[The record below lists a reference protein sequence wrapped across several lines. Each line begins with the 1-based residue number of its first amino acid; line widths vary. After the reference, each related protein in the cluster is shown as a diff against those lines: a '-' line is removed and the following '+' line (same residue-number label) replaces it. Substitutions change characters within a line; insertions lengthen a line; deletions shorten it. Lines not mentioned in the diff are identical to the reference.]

1 MHDAKRTNVK
11 NISQRVAAITGAGS
25 GIGRGLALALG
36 KRGGRLALS
45 DIDEAGLAQTAQL
58 VQAQGGTCECTKVDV
73 ANREQV
79 HAWADATMA
88 KFGAVN
94 LVFNNAGVAQ
104 GGTVE
109 GNTYAE
115 YEWVM
120 NINFWGVVYG
130 TKAFLPHLKATGT
143 GHIVNI
149 SSVFGLFS
157 QPTQSAYNASKFA
170 VRGFTESLRLELDIM
185 KCGVSAS
192 SVHPGGIK
200 TSIAKRAR
208 MNASAGEILGV
219 TPEQAQAAIESRFRT
234 TPEQAAETI
243 LRGVQ
248 RDARRVLIGV
258 DAWGFDSM
266 ARLVPA
272 GYQRLMGELFERRA
286 KHSAH

>member
-1 MHDAKRTNVK
+1 
-11 NISQRVAAITGAGS
+11 
-25 GIGRGLALALG
+25 
-36 KRGGRLALS
+36 
-45 DIDEAGLAQTAQL
+45 
-58 VQAQGGTCECTKVDV
+58 
-73 ANREQV
+73 
-79 HAWADATMA
+79 
-88 KFGAVN
+88 
-94 LVFNNAGVAQ
+94 
-104 GGTVE
+104 
-109 GNTYAE
+109 
-115 YEWVM
+115 
-120 NINFWGVVYG
+120 
-130 TKAFLPHLKATGT
+130 
-143 GHIVNI
+143 
-149 SSVFGLFS
+149 VFGLFS